1 MSIFRKVT
9 ATIALATM
17 LAGAATV
24 ASAQEILLRSSDTH
38 PDGYPTVEAVKYM
51 GELIKERTDGRI
63 GIEVYH
69 SAQLGEEKDTIEQ
82 TQFGV
87 IDLNRVSMGPF
98 NNIVEETQ
106 VVSLPYIFRSID
118 HMHKVMD
125 GPIGDEIL
133 AAFEPHDLIGLAYY
147 DGGARSFYNSEKPI
161 KSMDDL
167 KGLKFR
173 VMQSDIFVDMVNA
186 LGGNATPMPY
196 GEVYSS
202 IQTGV
207 IEGAENNWPSFES
220 SKHFEVAKHYTLDEH
235 LIVPE
240 VLVMSKKS
248 WEKLSPED
256 QEIVR
261 TAAKESV
268 AKMREL
274 WQAREAESE
283 KMVREAGVEVV
294 KDIDK
299 QPFIDAMKPVYEKY
313 VTNDKLKDLV
323 ARIEELAER
332 GVGFMS
338 LQESIDTTS
347 AGGRLVFHVFGALA
361 EFERELIRERT
372 LAGLASARARG
383 RQGGRPP
390 AMDERKVALA
400 SRLMR
405 DPDVTVDEVCE
416 AVGVS
421 KSTLYRHVA
430 PDGTVRKRPGR

>member
-51 GELIKERTDGRI
+51 GELVKERTDGRI

-161 KSMDDL
+161 KSMEDL

-261 TAAKESV
+261 AAAKESV
-268 AKMREL
+268 TKMREL

-323 ARIEELAER
+323 ARIQATE
-332 GVGFMS
+332 
-338 LQESIDTTS
+338 
-347 AGGRLVFHVFGALA
+347 
-361 EFERELIRERT
+361 
-372 LAGLASARARG
+372 
-383 RQGGRPP
+383 
-390 AMDERKVALA
+390 
-400 SRLMR
+400 
-405 DPDVTVDEVCE
+405 
-416 AVGVS
+416 
-421 KSTLYRHVA
+421 
-430 PDGTVRKRPGR
+430 